1 MATKA
6 QETKKEMTKEDQEL
20 MDFIKLSYDTINKLY
35 NENLINSHPADRVY
49 WIARAIGRALPN
61 EVMLMYSME
70 SIIDAFDAEME
81 DWSKSKIEAK
91 SRVSEKLNL
100 FNKQFD
106 NPITISTMATPGTL
120 RRFNSKTIT
129 MIKIPTFIKNIIG
142 RQ

>member
-1 MATKA
+1 MASKA
-6 QETKKEMTKEDQEL
+6 KETKKEMTKEDQEV

-70 SIIDAFDAEME
+70 SIIDAFDAEIK
-81 DWSKSKIEAK
+81 DWSNSKIEAK

-106 NPITISTMATPGTL
+106 DPITISSIEQKVM
-120 RRFNSKTIT
+120 N
-129 MIKIPTFIKNIIG
+129 
-142 RQ
+142 

>member
-6 QETKKEMTKEDQEL
+6 QENKKETTKEDEEM
-20 MDFIKLSYDTINKLY
+20 MDFIKLSYDTIHKLY
-35 NENLINSHPADRVY
+35 DENLPNSHPADKVY

-106 NPITISTMATPGTL
+106 NPITISSSEQKVL
-120 RRFNSKTIT
+120 N
-129 MIKIPTFIKNIIG
+129 
-142 RQ
+142 

>member
-6 QETKKEMTKEDQEL
+6 QETKKETSKEDQEM
-20 MDFIKLSYDTINKLY
+20 MDYIKLSYDTINKLY
-35 NENLINSHPADRVY
+35 NENLPNSHPADRVY

-70 SIIDAFDAEME
+70 SIIDAFDAEIQ
-81 DWSKSKIEAK
+81 DWSQSKIEAK

-106 NPITISTMATPGTL
+106 NPITISSSEQKVL
-120 RRFNSKTIT
+120 N
-129 MIKIPTFIKNIIG
+129 
-142 RQ
+142 

>member
-1 MATKA
+1 MANKSK
-6 QETKKEMTKEDQEL
+6 EIKKETTKEDQEL
-20 MDFIKLSYDTINKLY
+20 MDFIKLSYDTIQKLY
-35 NENLINSHPADRVY
+35 NENLTNSHPADRVY

-106 NPITISTMATPGTL
+106 NPITISSSDQKVL
-120 RRFNSKTIT
+120 N
-129 MIKIPTFIKNIIG
+129 
-142 RQ
+142 